1 MGLNESYK
9 AIRGQILLMNPLPD
23 VRQAYSSIV
32 QEEKQR
38 SLCDIRETTE
48 TVAMAVQ
55 KNEPI
60 ALAVRPGH
68 DSSRSNSFNR
78 KPLHCSYCDN
88 DHHVRDTCWKLHGY
102 PSGHPKHKST
112 RFNRRGSCSQFE
124 NSAQSSANHV
134 KEGPALQE
142 MQSVMNGLSD
152 IQFQQILSIMN
163 NKGTNQSSNPKANAT
178 GTSSGLSQTSL
189 RLNRLVLDSG
199 VTDHITSSLNLL
211 INSRQNTIL
220 PPVIMPSGEHA
231 PITST
236 GTLPLNSV
244 ISLKNVLGV
253 PSFKV
258 DLMSVSKVTRGLNC
272 SVTFIPYWCI
282 LQDLTTKT
290 TIGLGKQR
298 GGLYYL
304 TALASTTPRP
314 TIKSSATIASRPS
327 CSHVVSSTDLWHRR
341 LGHLSSSRLDF
352 MAKNLLHFPFKFKNA
367 CEVCAL
373 SKQCRLPFSTSSISS
388 VRSFE
393 LIHCDI
399 WGPYKIPSLS
409 GAKYFL
415 TVVDAYS
422 RFT

>member
-1 MGLNESYK
+1 MFTRLT
-9 AIRGQILLMNPLPD
+9 LP
-23 VRQAYSSIV
+23 SFK
-32 QEEKQR
+32 EEKQR

-48 TVAMAVQ
+48 TAAMTVQ
-55 KNEPI
+55 RNEPT

-68 DSSRSNSFNR
+68 GSSRSNSSNR

-88 DHHVRDTCWKLHGY
+88 DYHVRDTCWKLHGY
-102 PSGHPKHKST
+102 PQGHPKHKSP
-112 RFNRRGSCSQFE
+112 RFNRRGSRSQFE

-134 KEGPALQE
+134 KEGPTLQE
-142 MQSVMNGLSD
+142 MQSMMNGLFD

-163 NKGTNQSSNPKANAT
+163 NKGTNQSSNPKANDA
-178 GTSSGLSQTSL
+178 SICSGLSQTSL
-189 RLNRLVLDSG
+189 RLYQLVLDIG
-199 VTDHITSSLNLL
+199 ATDHIIYSLNLL
-211 INSRQNTIL
+211 INNHQNTVL
-220 PPVIMPSGEHA
+220 PPVIMPSGEQA

-258 DLMSVSKVTRGLNC
+258 DLMSVSKFTRGLNY
-272 SVTFIPYWCI
+272 SITFFPYWCI
-282 LQDLTTKT
+282 LQNLT

-298 GGLYYL
+298 GRLYYL

-314 TIKSSATIASRPS
+314 TIKSSAAIASRPS
-327 CSHVVSSTDLWHRR
+327 CSHIISSTDLWHRR

-352 MAKNLLHFPFKFKNA
+352 MAETLLHFPFKLKNA

-373 SKQCRLPFSTSSISS
+373 SKQCRLPFSTSSLSS

-393 LIHCDI
+393 LIYCDI
-399 WGPYKIPSLS
+399 
-409 GAKYFL
+409 
-415 TVVDAYS
+415 
-422 RFT
+422 